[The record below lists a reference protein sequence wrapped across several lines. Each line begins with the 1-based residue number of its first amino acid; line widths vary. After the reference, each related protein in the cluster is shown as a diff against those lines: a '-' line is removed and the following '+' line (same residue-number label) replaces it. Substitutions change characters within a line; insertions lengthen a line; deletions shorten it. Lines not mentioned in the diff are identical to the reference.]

1 MPTRLRWSSDAK
13 DTVLAMKMATAN
25 PAATRKTKAAATAGL
40 MDAALAA
47 ACTIGIE
54 ARSYFGSRPW
64 VEIEPALSTCWARN
78 YARLR
83 VDWIHVAEMAYT
95 AWSYQGSRLVLAPEP
110 PFREVAS

>member
-1 MPTRLRWSSDAK
+1 VWIRRDN
-13 DTVLAMKMATAN
+13 TVLAMKRAMATSG
-25 PAATRKTKAAATAGL
+25 TKTAVTPPTAGL

-64 VEIEPALSTCWARN
+64 AEIEPALSTCWARN

-83 VDWIHVAEMAYT
+83 VDWINVAEMAYT
-95 AWSYQGSRLVLAPEP
+95 AWSYQGSRALLAPEP